1 MNESIT
7 RPGVGPGSVSGS
19 GSGFGVAGEVVRAR
33 AGLLRVCEPPAP
45 GVAGLVARVGAVAAW
60 EQVRS
65 GRVSGQV
72 AGEVAARTQGVSG
85 AGLEELVEAD
95 LAAAAAVGAWLLVPE
110 DAGWPA
116 ELSVGFAMAAARGVR
131 GSTEPVALWVRG
143 SGVDALPGL
152 GVAVVGSR
160 ACTGYGQRVAAE
172 VALGVA
178 EAGRVVV
185 SGAAFGVDAAG
196 HRAALAGPGARATV
210 AVLGCG
216 IDRAYPAGN
225 AGLLEEIA
233 NRGAVVSEYP
243 PGTSPARH
251 RFLVRNRL
259 IAGLAR
265 GVVVIE
271 AGRRSG
277 TLSTAAAARHLN
289 RVVMAVP
296 GPVTSAS
303 SVGCHHLLAA
313 ERAVLV
319 TDAADVLAQLWPADA
334 APSLTGLGADP
345 TDPGPAGPDTA
356 GGTATMPV
364 AVAAAAGGVG
374 GGGGGG
380 AAGGGGGGGGEF
392 TAHTSRVFDALPAR
406 GGRSITELVRSTA
419 IPARTVLAALA
430 LLDLDGLATHTPT
443 GWRRGHTRTGPTA
456 LR

>member
-334 APSLTGLGADP
+334 APSLTGLGADRADRP
-345 TDPGPAGPDTA
+345 GLPGPARAERTGALAGSAMRAGPGRRSPNRTQSPR
-356 GGTATMPV
+356 TMPP
-364 AVAAAAGGVG
+364 GPGQPMP
-374 GGGGGG
+374 G
-380 AAGGGGGGGGEF
+380 AA
-392 TAHTSRVFDALPAR
+392 TARPGT
-406 GGRSITELVRSTA
+406 
-419 IPARTVLAALA
+419 
-430 LLDLDGLATHTPT
+430 TP
-443 GWRRGHTRTGPTA
+443 PTA
-456 LR
+456 RPHRRRYRNRPRPAATSSPPTPPECSTRCPPAADAASPN